1 MGTERALPVRVND
14 ATFEEEVIRSRL
26 PVVVDFYAD
35 WCVPCRVTEPV
46 LVDLSQRL
54 TGRVKFAK
62 VNVDEATAV
71 TRSFGIHS
79 IPTYVFVADGAE
91 RGREVGPVDPV
102 LFRSI
107 LRRYFPRTPAPV
119 SGGTPAT
126 R

>member
-1 MGTERALPVRVND
+1 MTGRAAQELVRVDD
-14 ATFEEEVIRSRL
+14 ATFDVEVIRSRL

-79 IPTYVFVADGAE
+79 IPTYLFVAAGTE
-91 RGREVGPVDPV
+91 RGREVGPLDPV
-102 LFRSI
+102 AIREM
-107 LRRYFPRTPAPV
+107 LRRYFPPKGA
-119 SGGTPAT
+119 SGGTPAN